1 MKPTLVVVVALV
13 LGIVIGV
20 LLHPITVGAQ
30 TSGLLFRVTEV
41 SPGTPGAVFAAIQ
54 VAGFSCVVS
63 VDGTHCFAVI
73 R

>member
-1 MKPTLVVVVALV
+1 MKPTLVIVVALV
-13 LGIVIGV
+13 LGIVIGI

-30 TSGLLFRVTEV
+30 TSGVFRVMEV
-41 SPGTPGAVFAAIQ
+41 SLSGAPFAATQ

>member
-1 MKPTLVVVVALV
+1 MKPTLVIVVALV

-20 LLHPITVGAQ
+20 LLHPVTVGAQ
-30 TSGLLFRVTEV
+30 SSVVFRVTEV
-41 SPGTPGAVFAAIQ
+41 SLGTSGAVFAATQ

>member
-1 MKPTLVVVVALV
+1 MKPTLVMVVALV

-30 TSGLLFRVTEV
+30 TSGVFRVTEV
-41 SPGTPGAVFAAIQ
+41 SPGTPGAVFAATQ
-54 VAGFSCVVS
+54 FAGFSCVVS